1 MSTKYTLKPLLTPA
15 QAFIINLFLMDYP
28 RNRTFEQLLDEV
40 RTGSDN
46 IKLWS
51 SFRNTDLNGEW
62 CDEAAEELV
71 CHMRIAYADLKREFQ
86 ALPVEPAPPLFS
98 SASLAPKPASPQKMA
113 QLAAF
118 ISTKR

>member
-1 MSTKYTLKPLLTPA
+1 MSTKYNLKPVLTA
-15 QAFIINLFLMDYP
+15 SQAFVINLFLQDYP
-28 RNRTFEQLLDEV
+28 RTMPFDTLLDGI
-40 RTGSDN
+40 RTGDPRM
-46 IKLWS
+46 KLWS
-51 SFRNTDLNGEW
+51 SFRNTNHHGEW

-98 SASLAPKPASPQKMA
+98 SKSLAPKPASPEKMA

-118 ISTKR
+118 ISSKR